1 MIAVLQDWQEIGD
14 SIIKLNQVGARLHDS
29 VEKNWDHAQL
39 YELID
44 DLSRSARVVDIGCGG
59 RSTLEFLW
67 SLGFRDLTGI
77 DDFSGPPGFRK
88 NKFNLARVFLC
99 HPWGR

>member
-44 DLSRSARVVDIGCGG
+44 GLSRSARVVDESSSSPRATAGAEHGCA
-59 RSTLEFLW
+59 
-67 SLGFRDLTGI
+67 
-77 DDFSGPPGFRK
+77 P
-88 NKFNLARVFLC
+88 
-99 HPWGR
+99 